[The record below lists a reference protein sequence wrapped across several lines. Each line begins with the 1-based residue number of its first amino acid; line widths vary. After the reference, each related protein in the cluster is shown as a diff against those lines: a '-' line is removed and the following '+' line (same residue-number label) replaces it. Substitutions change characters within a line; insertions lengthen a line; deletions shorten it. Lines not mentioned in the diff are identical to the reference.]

1 MKRKSDSYLNAT
13 QILKV
18 AEFDKPQRTRI
29 LEREVQTGL
38 HEKVQGGYGKYQGTW
53 VPFERGVALAKQ
65 YQVDILLRPIFDYV
79 QGDISPPLAPKH
91 FNSFASRLKKIKTTE
106 PKKKKATKKIKL
118 DQDYASITSLE
129 GEQINELN
137 LTDSEVKN
145 QTNKRKRPVF
155 FDFQE
160 EQRLIFNED
169 RPTYAQ
175 RLLQYFVSDE
185 SGIPAILLNP
195 PADLNVN
202 VIIDD
207 EGHTSLHWAAAMGRL
222 KLVKVLIDLG
232 ADIYRVNYKGQTA
245 LMRSVLFTNN
255 FDSKSFVLLINLLK
269 KTIFN
274 IDKKDQT
281 VFHHVASTASWKGKV
296 HASRYYMECLIET
309 LGQNNISEL
318 ISILNV
324 QDIYGDTALNI
335 AARIGNKKLVRLL
348 IEAGASAEIA
358 NEEGMTAQDYLA
370 ETERNNQGGS
380 RSLVESHHTETKQKS
395 SLRHKVEELLKSII
409 VNEKPP
415 IISHMFDGFASN
427 YERDLIQK
435 DNLIKEKKN
444 ELALAKKRL
453 AGTQHTLEQIQFDPE
468 RLQGVEIES
477 LRLSKLLAKQIQK
490 LQKDTLEKFFHAQ
503 KKDEKIVE
511 LDSLLNELKLLQE
524 LRKKRVEELIQLKL
538 QMPSEGN
545 PLS

>member
-53 VPFERGVALAKQ
+53 VPFERGVALAEQ

-91 FNSFASRLKKIKTTE
+91 FNSFASRLKKIKTIE

-137 LTDSEVKN
+137 LTDSEAKN

-255 FDSKSFVLLINLLK
+255 FDSKSFVLLISLLK
-269 KTIFN
+269 KTMFN

-370 ETERNNQGGS
+370 ETERNSQGGS

-453 AGTQHTLEQIQFDPE
+453 AGTQHTLEQIHFDPE

-477 LRLSKLLAKQIQK
+477 
-490 LQKDTLEKFFHAQ
+490 
-503 KKDEKIVE
+503 
-511 LDSLLNELKLLQE
+511 E

-538 QMPSEGN
+538 QMPTWWGQTSAH
-545 PLS
+545 LYD